1 MHVTHVEGTVKGTV
15 SATLGRLT
23 VIVGPNGSG
32 KSRLINTM
40 ELALMGFAS
49 DVVGRAE
56 MRKESDLVALAAGDD
71 LTAKATLEDGR
82 VSMWST
88 KKTKTGAKKADHV
101 KAINAQFPVSD
112 VRAALTGS
120 VETARK
126 WLLQRVSSGVARKDV
141 TTHLTSDSAERYE
154 KKAKQ
159 MSSQDEVSILVT
171 ILEGEKSSIR
181 SKKSEMTSLE
191 TSLSLL
197 TGSLGVDPTEAQLMV
212 VKQEAEA
219 ALKNYREV
227 IAQHAQRQGPDLDAL
242 RAQAE
247 GLIATFNAA
256 LASLQE
262 VQQVIPQVGPPLGE
276 MDIKVAELRMKVS
289 DLAHIQTE
297 FGSTACLVCE
307 SPGPFDFAARRDFM
321 TSANKAMLERKQVYD
336 ILAQRTVRHEEA
348 LKSAQDAI
356 GRYNHA
362 KELATEDTTFLPSV
376 EEAEA
381 LMQRANDDLRKVED
395 AHEGHKRVRSLREQ
409 ERTLKRDIRDA
420 EELVEGLQEALG
432 SLLRSA
438 REEFVKKV
446 QSFLP
451 MEDAFDLVL
460 NEGDKEVC
468 RFGFTRDGNLHTA
481 LSGAEWARLTLA
493 LACAAAKP
501 DKDSLLVFVPEE
513 RAFDP
518 ETLRAVMLA
527 LTNAPGQV
535 VITTP
540 VKPAGKLP
548 KGWTL
553 VETQHT
559 VSN

>member
-32 KSRLINTM
+32 KSRLVNTM

-56 MRKESDLVALAAGDD
+56 MRKESDLVALASGED

-126 WLLQRVSSGVARKDV
+126 WLLQRVSSGVTRKDV

-159 MSSQDEVSILVT
+159 MAATDEVAVLVT
-171 ILEGEKSSIR
+171 LLEGEKSSIR
-181 SKKSEMTSLE
+181 SKKMEMTSLE

-197 TGSLGVDPTEAQLMV
+197 TGNLGVDPTEAQLATAR
-212 VKQEAEA
+212 QEAEA

-227 IAQHAQRQGPDLDAL
+227 VAQHAQRQVPDLGTL
-242 RAQAE
+242 RAEAE
-247 GLIATFNAA
+247 NLIAAYNSVLAA
-256 LASLQE
+256 MQEAQNLAAQA
-262 VQQVIPQVGPPLGE
+262 GPPLGE
-276 MDIKVAELRMKVS
+276 MDAKVADLRMKVA
-289 DLAHIQTE
+289 DLTNIQTE

-307 SPGPFDFAARRDFM
+307 SPGPFNFTARRD
-321 TSANKAMLERKQVYD
+321 AMLNANRSMMLRQNAHD
-336 ILAQRTVRHEEA
+336 ILRQRTADHAEA
-348 LKSAQDAI
+348 LKAAQNAI
-356 GRYNHA
+356 GRYNNA
-362 KELATEDTTFLPSV
+362 QALAAEDTTFLPSI
-376 EEAEA
+376 EEAER
-381 LMQRANDDLRKVED
+381 LMQKANEDLRKMED
-395 AHEGHKRVRSLREQ
+395 AHEGHKRIRSLREQ
-409 ERTLKRDIRDA
+409 ERTLKRDIRDG

-438 REEFVKKV
+438 REDFTKKV

-451 MEDAFDLVL
+451 PEDAFDLVL

-468 RFGFTRDGNLHTA
+468 RFGFVRDGNLHTA

-493 LACAAAKP
+493 LACAAAKAE
-501 DKDSLLVFVPEE
+501 KDSLLVFVPEE

-518 ETLRAVMLA
+518 ETLRAVMIA

-535 VITTP
+535 IITTP

-553 VETQHT
+553 VETQHA